1 MRVSKVKLLIIITLI
16 GCLAFLAFYKSNKIN
31 IEGTWIA
38 KKIVLDG
45 VQIYPTKVNEYL
57 KVEQE
62 INISNW
68 DNKIYIPLLQKN
80 INASYEIVKNTNND
94 YLVHLTSEEKSLNGN
109 FQIAIDTVHL
119 GPLTFQV
126 NAKLKSGKTHLYFQK
141 TIHLKPWKPEFP
153 RRGQV

>member
-1 MRVSKVKLLIIITLI
+1 MRASKVKILIIITLI
-16 GCLAFLAFYKSNKIN
+16 GFFVFLAFYKSDKIN

-57 KVEQE
+57 KVDQE

-68 DNKIYIPLLQKN
+68 DNKIYIPLLQKDIYAN
-80 INASYEIVKNTNND
+80 YKIIKKNNAF
-94 YLVHLTSEEKSLNGN
+94 LVQLTSKEKSLNGN

-141 TIHLKPWKPEFP
+141 TVHLKPWKPEFP